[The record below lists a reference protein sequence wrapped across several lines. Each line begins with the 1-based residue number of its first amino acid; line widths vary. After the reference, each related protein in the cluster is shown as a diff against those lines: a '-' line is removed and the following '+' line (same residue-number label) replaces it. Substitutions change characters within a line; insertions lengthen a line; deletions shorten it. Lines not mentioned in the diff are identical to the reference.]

1 LLKEMRKQEGGVMI
15 ALSVCCVTTAAGCGV
30 GSGLAL
36 CVSPLGEKGMVMSI
50 AAAWVV
56 VCLVVVAFATT
67 IAASCVACTWH
78 IIASNSESRQSTLRK
93 GQTTTRARGEGA
105 ANATGLAL
113 AVGVRVI
120 LGGLTAG

>member
-1 LLKEMRKQEGGVMI
+1 MI

-56 VCLVVVAFATT
+56 VCLVVVAFAAT
-67 IAASCVACTWH
+67 IAASCVACTWR

>member
-1 LLKEMRKQEGGVMI
+1 
-15 ALSVCCVTTAAGCGV
+15 
-30 GSGLAL
+30 
-36 CVSPLGEKGMVMSI
+36 MVMSI
-50 AAAWVV
+50 AVAWVV

-67 IAASCVACTWH
+67 IAASCDACTWR
-78 IIASNSESRQSTLRK
+78 IIASNSKSHQSTLRE